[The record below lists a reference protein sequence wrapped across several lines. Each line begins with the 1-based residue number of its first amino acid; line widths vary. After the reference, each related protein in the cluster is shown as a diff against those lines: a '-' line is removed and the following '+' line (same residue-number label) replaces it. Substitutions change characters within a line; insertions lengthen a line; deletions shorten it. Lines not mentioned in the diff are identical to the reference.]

1 VLALLGVVVE
11 EEPCSHRQHH
21 RVPDRPVCTR
31 IDRSEE
37 RVGLRQHHDEEDR
50 AQRSPVRG
58 VTEQSR
64 GDDECESGVNECGDH
79 Y

>member
-1 VLALLGVVVE
+1 
-11 EEPCSHRQHH
+11 
-21 RVPDRPVCTR
+21 VCTR